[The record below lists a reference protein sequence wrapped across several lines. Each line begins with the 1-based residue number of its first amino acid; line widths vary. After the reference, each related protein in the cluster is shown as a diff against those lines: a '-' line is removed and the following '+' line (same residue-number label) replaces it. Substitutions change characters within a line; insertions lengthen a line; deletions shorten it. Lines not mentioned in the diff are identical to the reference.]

1 MDSMRDS
8 FLLTLKPHTAVKIE
22 NLDGKEPLR
31 ELPTD
36 IIKSIHST
44 LTYKYKTFLDIE
56 NGVIY
61 VGKRI

>member
-8 FLLTLKPHTAVKIE
+8 FLLTFKPHTAVKIE
-22 NLDGKEPLR
+22 NLDGKEPSV
-31 ELPTD
+31 D

-44 LTYKYKTFLDIE
+44 LTYKYKTFLDAE

-61 VGKRI
+61 VGKRT